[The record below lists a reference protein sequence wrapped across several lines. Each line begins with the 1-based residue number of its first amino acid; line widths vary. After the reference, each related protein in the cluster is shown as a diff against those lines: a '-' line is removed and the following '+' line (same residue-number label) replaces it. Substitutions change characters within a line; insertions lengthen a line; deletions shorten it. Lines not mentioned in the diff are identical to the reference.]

1 VNNRPWQNHYDA
13 GVPATLQPYPERT
26 LLDYLTESAENTP
39 NHPIAIM
46 RGATLGYRDL
56 ERQSNAVAAALAD
69 MGVRPGDRVA
79 LCLPNV
85 PQFLV
90 AEFGAWKAGAVVCPI
105 NPTYTEH
112 ELVEALTV
120 TGAETLVTLNRFYGK
135 LKSLQGRT
143 AVERIVTT
151 NVKEYLPLGLAVAYT
166 LTKEKK
172 AGDRITLD
180 RGDFRLRDLL
190 SRYRRAPRP
199 TLHVGP
205 DDRAV
210 ILMSG
215 GTSGTP
221 KGVVGLH
228 RALVIAG
235 LQLRAWMRPVMHEW
249 TDSIML
255 PLPLFHTYGNTGAQ
269 GLAFVNHNPIV
280 LIPDPRDVGEVL
292 SEIERTR
299 PAFICAVPTLLTAL
313 MHHSRTRAG
322 KVPFDSI
329 KLCFSGAA
337 PLMAETKRRWEEL
350 TGGVVVEGYSLT
362 EAQMAVV
369 ANPVVGDKKLGSVGM
384 PLPDVV
390 LGIVDPDDAG
400 RELPLGEVGEIVISA
415 PQLMQGY
422 WRRDDESRD
431 MLRTTAGGERRLL
444 TGDLGYLDEDG
455 YLFIVDR
462 KKDLIK
468 PSGYQ
473 VWPREVEE
481 VISSHPA
488 VAECGVAGLPDAA
501 RGEILKAWVVL
512 RPGASATIDALKTHC
527 REHLAPYKVPSRWE
541 FVADLPKTTVG
552 KVLRRELRRRELE
565 ATASSEPESA
575 PQSRPSHRA

>member
-1 VNNRPWQNHYDA
+1 MTNRPWLNHYDA
-13 GVPATLQPYPERT
+13 GVPATLEPYPDRT
-26 LLDYLTESAENTP
+26 LLDYLAESARE
-39 NHPIAIM
+39 HPERPITLM
-46 RGATLGYRDL
+46 RGAALGYRDL
-56 ERQSNAVAAALAD
+56 ARRSDAFAAALAD
-69 MGVRPGDRVA
+69 IGVRPGDRVA

-90 AEFGAWKAGAVVCPI
+90 AEFAAWKAGAVVCPI
-105 NPTYTEH
+105 NPMYTEH
-112 ELVEALTV
+112 ELIEALTV
-120 TGAETLVTLNRFYGK
+120 TGAETLVTLNRFYEK
-135 LKSLQGRT
+135 LKSLQART
-143 AVERIVTT
+143 SVKRIVTT
-151 NVKEYLPLGLAVAYT
+151 NVKEYLPATLAIAYT
-166 LTKEKK
+166 LFKEKQ
-172 AGDRITLD
+172 AGDRITLAE
-180 RGDFRLRDLL
+180 GDHRLANLI
-190 SRYRRAPRP
+190 SRYRRAPPPAVR
-199 TLHVGP
+199 VGP

-228 RALVIAG
+228 RALVMAG
-235 LQLRAWMRPVMHEW
+235 HQLRAWMRPVMQEW

-313 MHHSRTRAG
+313 MQHARTRAG
-322 KVPFDSI
+322 KVAFDSI

-350 TGGVVVEGYSLT
+350 TRGVVVEGYSLT

-369 ANPVVGDKKLGSVGM
+369 ANPVLGPRKLGSVGM
-384 PLPDVV
+384 PLPDVT
-390 LGIVDPDDAG
+390 LRIVDPDDGKQDLAQ
-400 RELPLGEVGEIVISA
+400 GEVGEIVISA
-415 PQLMQGY
+415 PQLMEGY
-422 WRRDDESRD
+422 WRRDDETRA
-431 MLRTTAGGERRLL
+431 MLHTGADGERLL
-444 TGDLGYLDEDG
+444 FTGDLGYLDGDG

-468 PSGYQ
+468 PSGFQ

-512 RPGASATIDALKTHC
+512 RPGATATIDALKTHC

-541 FVADLPKTTVG
+541 FVTDLPKTTVG

-565 ATASSEPESA
+565 AHGEAGSA
-575 PQSRPSHRA
+575 VR

>member
-1 VNNRPWQNHYDA
+1 MTNRPWLNHYDA
-13 GVPATLQPYPERT
+13 GVPATLEPYPDRT
-26 LLDYLTESAENTP
+26 LLDYLAESARE
-39 NHPIAIM
+39 HPERPITLM
-46 RGATLGYRDL
+46 RGAALGYRDL
-56 ERQSNAVAAALAD
+56 ARRSDAFAAALAD
-69 MGVRPGDRVA
+69 IGVRPGDRVA

-90 AEFGAWKAGAVVCPI
+90 AEFAAWKAGAVVCPI
-105 NPTYTEH
+105 NPMYTEH
-112 ELVEALTV
+112 ELIEALTV
-120 TGAETLVTLNRFYGK
+120 TGAETLVTLNRFYEK
-135 LKSLQGRT
+135 LKSLQART
-143 AVERIVTT
+143 SVKRIVTT
-151 NVKEYLPLGLAVAYT
+151 NVKEYLPATLAIAYT
-166 LTKEKK
+166 LFKEKQ
-172 AGDRITLD
+172 AGDRITLAE
-180 RGDFRLRDLL
+180 GDHRLANLI
-190 SRYRRAPRP
+190 SRYRRASPPPVR
-199 TLHVGP
+199 VGP

-228 RALVIAG
+228 RALVLAG
-235 LQLRAWMRPVMHEW
+235 HQLRAWMRPVMQEW

-313 MHHSRTRAG
+313 MQHARTRAG

-350 TGGVVVEGYSLT
+350 TRGVVVEGYSLT

-369 ANPVVGDKKLGSVGM
+369 ANPVLGPRKLGSVGM
-384 PLPDVV
+384 PLPDVT
-390 LGIVDPDDAG
+390 LRIVDPDDGKQDLAQ
-400 RELPLGEVGEIVISA
+400 GEVGEIVISA
-415 PQLMQGY
+415 PQLMEGY
-422 WRRDDESRD
+422 WRRDDETRA
-431 MLRTTAGGERRLL
+431 MLHTGADGERLL
-444 TGDLGYLDEDG
+444 FTGDLGYLDGDG

-468 PSGYQ
+468 PSGFQ

-512 RPGASATIDALKTHC
+512 RPGATATIDALKTHC

-541 FVADLPKTTVG
+541 FVTDLPKTTVG

-565 ATASSEPESA
+565 AHGEAGSA
-575 PQSRPSHRA
+575 VR

>member
-105 NPTYTEH
+105 NPTYTED

-120 TGAETLVTLNRFYGK
+120 TGADTLVTLNRFYGK